1 VLHLKEKFAR
11 LRRSSLLRNS
21 GWAFVGLGGNFAL
34 QAGSFLLMARML
46 GVTEYGLFAG
56 AFALVSSVTPYSSLG
71 SQMIFMRH
79 VSLDRTL
86 ARAYWGNTLFITAI
100 TSICLVFGLSLAGSK
115 LFGSGTIGLII
126 VLVVANCF
134 MSQVS
139 ANASSVFQTFEQMR
153 AMAWLRGLTNLLRL
167 LALAGLA
174 LAEHRATPFQCALC
188 LLLSS
193 GIAAAI
199 AVVCVQRS
207 IGAAGFSMDLVR
219 RRFWEGIGFS
229 FAGSTQAVYNDV
241 DKMMLSHYGMNAANG
256 IYSMAY
262 RVVDLAT
269 APVTAI
275 DTACTPR
282 YFSLSKDGLPAVL
295 RVARKIVPIAALSG
309 LVAAAATLIASPLI
323 VRIVGQDFA
332 TSLLAFRW
340 LCCLPGLRGVH
351 QLSGAVLTA
360 TGRQNARTAAQLA
373 VALLNFGLNL
383 MWIPSHGWLGAAWA
397 SLASDGALMILNLS
411 LVYIF
416 AIRATGAKPPSLQA
430 ESVL

>member
-1 VLHLKEKFAR
+1 MLQLKEKFER

-21 GWAFVGLGGNFAL
+21 GWALVGLGGNFAL

-79 VSLDRTL
+79 VSLDRKL
-86 ARAYWGNTLFITAI
+86 AQTYWGNTLFVTAI

-115 LFGSGTIGLII
+115 LFGAQTIGLII

-167 LALAGLA
+167 LALAGLYIA
-174 LAEHRATPFQCALC
+174 VHHATAFQCALC

-193 GIAAAI
+193 AIAAAV
-199 AVVCVQRS
+199 AVVLVQRT
-207 IGAAGFSMDLVR
+207 IGAASLSLALVR

-269 APVTAI
+269 APVSAI

-282 YFSLSKDGLPAVL
+282 YFSLSKDGFPAVV

-323 VRIVGQDFA
+323 VRMVGHDFA
-332 TSLLAFRW
+332 ASLVAFRW

-397 SLASDGALMILNLS
+397 SLASDGALMVLNVS
-411 LVYIF
+411 LVYLF

-430 ESVL
+430 ESIV

>member
-1 VLHLKEKFAR
+1 
-11 LRRSSLLRNS
+11 
-21 GWAFVGLGGNFAL
+21 
-34 QAGSFLLMARML
+34 
-46 GVTEYGLFAG
+46 
-56 AFALVSSVTPYSSLG
+56 
-71 SQMIFMRH
+71 
-79 VSLDRTL
+79 
-86 ARAYWGNTLFITAI
+86 
-100 TSICLVFGLSLAGSK
+100 
-115 LFGSGTIGLII
+115 
-126 VLVVANCF
+126 
-134 MSQVS
+134 
-139 ANASSVFQTFEQMR
+139 
-153 AMAWLRGLTNLLRL
+153 
-167 LALAGLA
+167 
-174 LAEHRATPFQCALC
+174 
-188 LLLSS
+188 
-193 GIAAAI
+193 
-199 AVVCVQRS
+199 
-207 IGAAGFSMDLVR
+207 
-219 RRFWEGIGFS
+219 
-229 FAGSTQAVYNDV
+229 
-241 DKMMLSHYGMNAANG
+241 MMLSHYGMNAANG

-309 LVAAAATLIASPLI
+309 LVAAAATLIASPLL

-332 TSLLAFRW
+332 ASLLAFRW

>member
-1 VLHLKEKFAR
+1 MLQLKEKLVG
-11 LRRSSLLRNS
+11 LRKSSLLRNS
-21 GWAFVGLGGNFAL
+21 GWAFAGLGGNFAL

-46 GVTEYGLFAG
+46 GVTEYGVFAG

-79 VSLDRTL
+79 VSLDRKL
-86 ARAYWGNTLFITAI
+86 AQAYWGNTLFVTAI
-100 TSICLVFGLSLAGSK
+100 TTIFLVAGLALAGTK
-115 LFGSGTIGLII
+115 LFGAGAIGLII

-139 ANASSVFQTFEQMR
+139 ANAGTVFQTFEQMR

-174 LAEHRATPFQCALC
+174 LAVHQTTAFQCALC

-193 GIAAAI
+193 AIAAAI
-199 AVVCVQRS
+199 AVVWVQRT
-207 IGAAGFSMDLVR
+207 IGVASLSLNLVR

-229 FAGSTQAVYNDV
+229 FAGSTQAIYNDI

-275 DTACTPR
+275 DTACMPR

-295 RVARKIVPIAALSG
+295 RVARRIVPIAALSG
-309 LVAAAATLIASPLI
+309 LVAAGVTLIASPLL
-323 VRIVGQDFA
+323 VSIVGQNFA
-332 TSLLAFRW
+332 ASLLAFRW

-351 QLSGAVLTA
+351 QLSGSVLTA

-373 VALLNFGLNL
+373 VALLNLGLNL

-397 SLASDGALMILNLS
+397 SLASDGTLMILNLS
-411 LVYIF
+411 LVCF
-416 AIRATGAKPPSLQA
+416 FSSRTTGAKPPSLQA
-430 ESVL
+430 EPIV